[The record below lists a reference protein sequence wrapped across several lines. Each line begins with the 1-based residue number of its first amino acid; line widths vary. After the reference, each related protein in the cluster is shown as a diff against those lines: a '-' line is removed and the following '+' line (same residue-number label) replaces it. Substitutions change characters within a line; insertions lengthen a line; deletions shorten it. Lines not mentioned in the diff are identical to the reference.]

1 MATTKGA
8 KADEVKEEVKPEVP
22 TNVHPSTLKASQN
35 GTPIEEYARRLLAS
49 QGVDLA
55 ITFKLAM
62 VEKGLLGQEYDF
74 KDIGPVLK
82 KLQEE
87 LI

>member
-8 KADEVKEEVKPEVP
+8 KAVEEVKEEAKP
-22 TNVHPSTLKASQN
+22 NAHPSTLKASQN

-49 QGVDLA
+49 QGHDLA

-62 VEKGLLGQEYDF
+62 VEKGLLGQEYEF
-74 KDIGPVLK
+74 SDISPILK
-82 KLQEE
+82 TLQQE